1 MTPDQLKSA
10 LGSGLLS
17 FPVTHFDADGK
28 FAPDSYRAHV
38 EWLASYKAPVLFAAG
53 GTGEFFSL
61 TPAEIP
67 GIVAAAKEVSGDTAI
82 VSGCG
87 YGTEMA
93 VEIARSVEQIG
104 ADGILLL
111 PHYLI
116 DAPQDGLYAHIKRI
130 CQSVGFGVMV
140 YNRDNAVLQPDTLA
154 RLCDDCPNLIGFKD
168 GTGDIGLVR
177 QITAKMGDR
186 LIYLGGMPTAELF
199 AEAYLGAGFTTY
211 SSAVFN
217 FVPGL
222 ANDFYAALRGGD
234 RASCERILNEFFYPF
249 MAIRNRQKGYAVSA
263 IKAGVRLQG
272 FAAGKVRTPLTEL
285 TGEEE
290 EMLDALIAP
299 HRRRLAA

>member
-1 MTPDQLKSA
+1 
-10 LGSGLLS
+10 
-17 FPVTHFDADGK
+17 
-28 FAPDSYRAHV
+28 
-38 EWLASYKAPVLFAAG
+38 
-53 GTGEFFSL
+53 
-61 TPAEIP
+61 
-67 GIVAAAKEVSGDTAI
+67 
-82 VSGCG
+82 
-87 YGTEMA
+87 MA